1 MENIVLKCEW
11 VKAISVLPEP
21 KIFLDALVLYR
32 ITREETF
39 DFPTERALFT
49 AIKPEFDKLNFPL
62 YNGNDCVGLQPS
74 NNDE

>member
-1 MENIVLKCEW
+1 MEKIVLKCEW
-11 VKAISVLPEP
+11 VKAISVLPDP

-32 ITREETF
+32 ITRHKTF

-49 AIKPEFDKLNFPL
+49 AIQPEFDKMNFAP

-74 NNDE
+74 NNNE